1 MQAGKLHAEEPL
13 LLDFADAASREQA
26 WSSSTYIWG
35 TTLVLIGVVVNVAS
49 NEVLRQQESSTG
61 EFNGPIFSI
70 WFNHTFTGL
79 MCMAMALTIMAF
91 DNCTRRAAGKG
102 TRSFSLALK
111 EEVGLTSWVEAI
123 RVGLWLAVLLEYNV
137 FYATAVAVT
146 SVSVFVALTQSCCV
160 VVFLISINLLGEKA
174 TMGKLGAVVLC
185 VAGVLLVSFV
195 SNRQG
200 DGKDTTTTICR

>member
-1 MQAGKLHAEEPL
+1 MHGNGLNNHG
-13 LLDFADAASREQA
+13 
-26 WSSSTYIWG
+26 I
-35 TTLVLIGVVVNVAS
+35 
-49 NEVLRQQESSTG
+49 RQY
-61 EFNGPIFSI
+61 
-70 WFNHTFTGL
+70 
-79 MCMAMALTIMAF
+79 
-91 DNCTRRAAGKG
+91 NCTRRAAGKG

-200 DGKDTTTTICR
+200 DGKDTTTTTPFGLAMTLTCTVTQAVYYVGYKRQMNICGKAAAGGSASQLGSLFMLGIIGLTTALFLWYAHCFCFALAHVS